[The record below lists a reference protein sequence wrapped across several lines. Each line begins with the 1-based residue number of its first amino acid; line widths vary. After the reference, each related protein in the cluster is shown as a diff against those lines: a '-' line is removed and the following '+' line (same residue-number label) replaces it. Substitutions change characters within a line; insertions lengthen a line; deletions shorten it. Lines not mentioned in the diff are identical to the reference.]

1 MNNVSIG
8 QISQSKQTNVVR
20 GMQELN
26 QTQQLYFEQMKAN
39 GKKQTPSLTE
49 INELITNVTDKK
61 SLVEMDM
68 TVDNVLSY
76 KKAVQTFLNFM

>member
-26 QTQQLYFEQMKAN
+26 QTQQLYFEQMK
-39 GKKQTPSLTE
+39 
-49 INELITNVTDKK
+49 
-61 SLVEMDM
+61 
-68 TVDNVLSY
+68 
-76 KKAVQTFLNFM
+76 